1 MGGGRDF
8 GDFNCGPR
16 TARPRGGTCSRVT
29 YRPFCTSPPTH
40 PLTLKLMGDPVRRI
54 VSYHKAGRD
63 VKLRTAVRPMCEA
76 RDCSSQ
82 DHARSQF
89 EYMQSVWWRRTRDR
103 LFRD

>member
-40 PLTLKLMGDPVRRI
+40 PLTLKLMGDPVPMAAR
-54 VSYHKAGRD
+54 VASKSSALKALPFAD
-63 VKLRTAVRPMCEA
+63 
-76 RDCSSQ
+76 
-82 DHARSQF
+82 
-89 EYMQSVWWRRTRDR
+89 
-103 LFRD
+103 